1 MDRDRWVDIQFDCLP
16 LRSVARWDPPLDASP
31 ELHDFYLRLKQ
42 AHVTHGAHNTYYLHH
57 AQCIY
62 RLTNAA
68 DIGRLE
74 FRFEGVVLTDQADR
88 QTVGSD
94 LRVELV
100 RDTCTWI
107 TQPVVAWFCE
117 TVEHAV
123 RVEFDRYIQA
133 GDLDRTRQRIA
144 ELEKRSDQ
152 SEGFLGM
159 YL

>member
-1 MDRDRWVDIQFDCLP
+1 MDRWVDIQFDCLP

-31 ELHDFYLRLKQ
+31 KLRAFYQRLKQ
-42 AHVTHGAHNTYYLHH
+42 AQIDHGAHNTYYLHH
-57 AQCIY
+57 AHCIY

-68 DIGRLE
+68 DVGRLE
-74 FRFEGVVLTDQADR
+74 FQFEGILLTDAEDR
-88 QTVGSD
+88 HTVGSD

-100 RDTCTWI
+100 RDTCDWL
-107 TQPVVAWFCE
+107 TQPVVAWFRE
-117 TVEHAV
+117 SVEHAV

-133 GDLDRTRQRIA
+133 GDLERTRKRIA